1 MSDVKAGTTSRR
13 YESAKRSELARRVRE
28 TILEAAR
35 ALFLEQGYPVT
46 TMEQIA
52 VRAGVSRPTVYT
64 VGQKAQLFMLVRD
77 RAIAGDY
84 EPTPMSERP
93 DHMAFTTAAD
103 AETSVRAYARAS
115 AVLLRRL
122 TPMHARLR
130 EAAAVDDELARLWS
144 VAEEERLTGA
154 RIVAEVVSAKGP
166 LRRGLD
172 RERAAELVWTLNAPE
187 HYERLVLVRGWT
199 HVEFASWHAETLV
212 HALLPLR
219 RARRA

>member
-1 MSDVKAGTTSRR
+1 MGTTSRH
-13 YESAKRSELARRVRE
+13 YKSAKRSELARRVRE
-28 TILEAAR
+28 TILEAAG
-35 ALFLEQGYPVT
+35 ALFLEHGYAGT

-52 VRAGVSRPTVYT
+52 GRAGVSRPTVYAI
-64 VGQKAQLFMLVRD
+64 GQKAQLFKLVRD
-77 RAIAGDY
+77 LIIAGDHD
-84 EPTPMSERP
+84 PTPMSERP

-103 AETSVRAYARAS
+103 AESSVRAYARAS

-144 VAEEERLTGA
+144 VAEAERLTGA
-154 RIVAEVVSAKGP
+154 RIVAEIVFAQGP

-172 RERAAELVWTLNAPE
+172 RERAAEIVWTLNAPE

-199 HVEFASWHAETLV
+199 HEEFVSWHAETLV

-219 RARRA
+219 GVRRT